1 MYKKVLFSLA
11 TLLFLWLEAK
21 AQVTPPCSNPP
32 PPGSTSCNTTCVY
45 CDFNGYMGTSG
56 GTASTSINVCGQI
69 LVHNDQWLGFVANST
84 SMTIEVLSSN
94 CVLGDGLQLAF
105 FANCNP
111 AQALVCNPGIE
122 DGAGIPLSLTYSQF
136 VPGQTYYLMIDGSFG
151 DVCDFTINITN
162 GSVTP
167 PEPGFPQQPSGPT
180 MLCPGAS
187 AVYTI
192 PPVDGAGW
200 YRWTAPAGARINGQN
215 TNNLQIAAPG
225 GTTVTIT
232 YGPNPVPNGNVCVG
246 AGNACFAP
254 NQACLSVS
262 IVPIPVT
269 VKPLITLCYENRMY
283 TWTEAPYS
291 TITYAPGT
299 HTLNSTYTSYLGC
312 DSVVRQVITVL
323 PQNTRNLGIKYICPG
338 SCFVLNGISYCNQGP
353 QQQNRI
359 YDNVCDT
366 LLTFN
371 IVVIPAVANIPAVPQ
386 INCSNPNLT
395 LTSTGSTAISG
406 TTTYRWTNSGW
417 ATIGTAATQ
426 NVSGI
431 GTYHLIVST
440 TLSGN
445 TCRDT
450 ASVTVTSTA
459 AFPNANASGGVITC
473 TSPNVTLQSSSTT
486 PGVNYLWTGPG
497 ITPANQ
503 SQQNP
508 MVSLSGTYSVSV
520 INSGNGC
527 SSTAIAVVTPNDT
540 LPTATATGGTI
551 SCTQPNITLDG
562 GSNIPNATYTWSGPG
577 INAGN
582 QNQENPTVLTPGAYS
597 LTVVNPANG
606 CSRTATATVIP
617 NSSLPVAGAGADQ
630 NITCQ
635 QSSVTLN
642 GTASGTGTLQ
652 YLWTGPGITPAN
664 QNQLMP
670 VVTVGGTYTL
680 NVLNTSNGCSAND
693 AVQITELVSP
703 PTANAGADRILNCVI
718 TSIILNGGAS
728 SQGANFTAQWS
739 GPGINAGNQNLY
751 SPQVTLSGT
760 YTLTITNIVS
770 QCSATDNV
778 VVTLNNT
785 APTVSAGTDQIL
797 TCSSTNGI
805 NLNGSGGPAGVIFL
819 WTGPGIN
826 AGNETQQNPNVNVQ
840 GTYTLQVTNP
850 ANQCTATDQVV
861 ISQDANAPV
870 ASAGADQV
878 INCTVPSVT
887 LGSSSTSAGAGIQY
901 LWTGPGITGVN
912 QNQMMPVVTM
922 GGTYN
927 LTVNNT
933 NNGCS
938 SSDITQITEQV
949 VLPTALA
956 GVDSTLNCAVLNIT
970 LNGSGSSQG
979 ANFTAGWTG
988 PSINA
993 GNQGSY
999 NPQVSLP
1006 GTYTLTITN
1015 TTNNCTATD
1024 QVVITQN
1031 NTLPTVSA
1039 GNDLILTCNTPNGI
1053 TLNGSGSPA
1062 TITYLW
1068 DGPGINAGNATVAN
1082 PLVTEPGTYNLIVT
1096 NTVNQCSAT
1105 DQALISQDANA
1116 PVASAGADQ
1125 VINCTISSVTIGS
1138 STTSA
1143 GAGIQYLWTGPGI
1156 TGANQNQPM
1165 PVVSIGGTYILTVN
1179 NTNNGCSASDITQIT
1194 EQVVL
1199 PTALAGVDS
1208 TLNCAV
1214 LNITL
1219 NGSGS
1224 SQGANFTAGW
1234 TGPSINAGNQGS
1246 YNPQVSLPGTYTLTI
1261 TNTTNNCTATDQVVI
1276 SQNNTLPTVSAGNDQ
1291 ILTCTTPNGI
1301 TLNGSG
1307 SPATIT
1313 YLWTGPGINAGN
1325 ATVANP
1331 LITDPGIYNLT
1342 VTNTVNQCSAT
1353 DQVEVTEDSGVPMAE
1368 AGADLVLTCS
1378 VTTVNIDASAST
1390 SGAGIQYQWTGPGIA
1405 GANATAQNPQGITLP
1420 GTYNLTVANTGNS
1433 CINTDVVVI
1442 TIDTIRPL
1450 SSAGADITLNCY
1462 NGNADTLDAS
1472 SSTTGPGFTLLWSGP
1487 AITPANQNL
1496 LKSVVNQAGTYTVLI
1511 TNINNNCTAS
1521 SDATVVSD
1529 TLSPIAD
1536 AGTDGIIDCAN
1547 SAVSIGG
1554 NSSTGANF
1562 EYLWTGPDIN
1572 AANEALATLSI
1583 GQAGA
1588 YALIVTDVSNGCT
1601 AGNDV
1606 LVTEDLVYPV
1616 ASAGADTLI
1625 TCMNPVI
1632 TLNGAASSSGAGIQ
1646 ILWNGLS
1653 ITPASQGL
1661 TTPDV
1666 TQPDNY
1672 VLTVTNTVNSC
1683 VSIDTVVILEDK
1695 VPPVALA
1702 GTDAI
1707 LDCQTTSTL
1716 LDGSGSSVGLAIAYL
1731 WAGPGITAATE
1742 TIQSPSVSDPG
1753 SYTLVVTNT
1762 DNGCNAQDEVLI
1774 DQDIALPIAEAGADL
1789 LLDCQQP
1796 TQAIDGSGSSI
1807 GANIQY
1813 AWQGADIN
1821 AGNMNV
1827 ISPMI
1832 SDSGTYIVIVTNIQ
1846 NFCTAT
1852 DMVFVGLNADR
1863 PATSAGTDGI
1873 LNCSVDTLQLDGTL
1887 SETGT
1892 NIVYAWS
1899 GPGIVSGESALNSP
1913 NIFQP
1918 GTYTITVTNTANGCS
1933 DTDVVSITQD
1943 TIAPIVIAGN
1953 DQTLT
1958 CANST
1963 TGVTLSSAGSSSGGG
1978 FSIQWSGSGIT
1989 PINEALANPVVTGV
2003 GPYVLTILNTNNGC
2017 TATDVVV
2024 VLQDQNAPV
2033 SVAGADQTITCSTTQ
2048 VSLDGSS
2055 SSSPSGM
2062 LGYTW
2067 TGPGVTAG
2075 NQNNAVITVSQSGN
2089 YSLTIVNPVSGC
2101 QAVDNVLVNLDT
2113 EPPVATA
2120 SGDTITCQSLAGTLS
2135 ATSSEA
2141 GSLFA
2146 WSGPGINAGNATL
2159 PMLQVIQPGAYSV
2172 TVTAANGCTDVAFT
2186 TMNVDSNF
2194 PVGTAEGVELN
2205 CANNGM
2211 GSISGSVTTPGA
2223 TFSWSGPN
2231 GFSAT
2236 TATVTISVAGQY
2248 TFNIMANNGCVNPI
2262 PVVVSSNF
2270 TAPDI
2275 NASVPGNL
2283 DCSTTSLT
2291 INGAGS
2297 STGSSFTYEWT
2308 TVGGNILSGDN
2319 SLSPVVDAPG
2329 AYTLL
2334 VTNMLNGCTSTQT
2347 VTVANDPNIPTSL
2360 DLTIR
2365 NIRCFGDKNGVIA
2378 ISGVNGGTEPFMFSL
2393 NSGTESTVDQYS
2405 NLAAGEYAI
2414 SLEDANGCV
2423 LDTVISITEPAQL
2436 LAELGADI
2444 DVHLGDSV
2452 TINAQIMNE
2461 TPIADVKWNLS
2472 PNRDSADCCSFSYK
2486 PLQTYRHEITVRDSN
2501 GCVARDVVLVTVRRD
2516 RQVFIPNIID
2526 LNSDNPLNAVLMIHG
2541 GTDVVKV
2548 HNWLIFDRWGNSIFE
2563 ARNFL
2568 PNDPAHAWNGNIRGE
2583 KGQPAVFVWMA
2594 EIEFLDGQTELFEGD
2609 VTIVR

>member
-84 SMTIEVLSSN
+84 SMTIEVFSSN

-1024 QVVITQN
+1024 QVVI
-1031 NTLPTVSA
+1031 
-1039 GNDLILTCNTPNGI
+1039 
-1053 TLNGSGSPA
+1053 
-1062 TITYLW
+1062 
-1068 DGPGINAGNATVAN
+1068 
-1082 PLVTEPGTYNLIVT
+1082 
-1096 NTVNQCSAT
+1096 
-1105 DQALISQDANA
+1105 
-1116 PVASAGADQ
+1116 
-1125 VINCTISSVTIGS
+1125 
-1138 STTSA
+1138 
-1143 GAGIQYLWTGPGI
+1143 
-1156 TGANQNQPM
+1156 
-1165 PVVSIGGTYILTVN
+1165 
-1179 NTNNGCSASDITQIT
+1179 
-1194 EQVVL
+1194 
-1199 PTALAGVDS
+1199 
-1208 TLNCAV
+1208 
-1214 LNITL
+1214 
-1219 NGSGS
+1219 
-1224 SQGANFTAGW
+1224 
-1234 TGPSINAGNQGS
+1234 
-1246 YNPQVSLPGTYTLTI
+1246 
-1261 TNTTNNCTATDQVVI
+1261 

-1536 AGTDGIIDCAN
+1536 AGTNGIIDCAN

-1625 TCMNPVI
+1625 TCTNPVI

-2308 TVGGNILSGDN
+2308 TAGGNILSGDN

>member
-21 AQVTPPCSNPP
+21 AQVTPPCPNPP
-32 PPGSTSCNTTCVY
+32 PAGGTSCNSTCVY
-45 CDFNGYMGTSG
+45 CDFNGYSGTSG
-56 GTASTSINVCGQI
+56 GTASTSNVICGQI
-69 LVHNDQWLGFVANST
+69 VVHNDQWLGFIANSP
-84 SMTIEVLSSN
+84 SMTVEVITSN
-94 CVLGDGLQLAF
+94 CVLGDGVQLAF
-105 FANCNP
+105 FDACN
-111 AQALVCNPGIE
+111 ATNALICNPGIE
-122 DGAGIPLSLTYSQF
+122 DGEGIPLSLTYNNF

-151 DVCDFTINITN
+151 DVCDFTVSITS

-167 PEPGFPQQPSGPT
+167 PEPGIPQQPSGPT
-180 MLCPGAS
+180 ALCPGAT
-187 AVYTI
+187 AIYTI

-215 TNNLQIAAPG
+215 TNNLQVAAPQ

-232 YGPNPVPNGNVCVG
+232 FGNTAVPNGNVCVA
-246 AGNACFAP
+246 AGNACYAP
-254 NQACLSVS
+254 NQACLPIS
-262 IVPIPVT
+262 ITAIPLT
-269 VKPLITLCYENRMY
+269 VKPPITLCYEDRVY
-283 TWTEAPYS
+283 TWTEAPFS

-299 HTLNSTYTSYLGC
+299 HTLNSTYDSYLGC
-312 DSVVRQVITVL
+312 DSMVRQVITVL
-323 PQNTRNLGIKYICPG
+323 PQNTRSLGIKYICPG

-353 QQQNRI
+353 QSQQRLYANT
-359 YDNVCDT
+359 CDT

-395 LTSTGSTAISG
+395 LTSSGSTAISG
-406 TTTYRWTNSGW
+406 TTTYRWTNASW
-417 ATIGTAATQ
+417 TTIGSAATQ
-426 NVSGI
+426 NVSGT

-450 ASVTVTSTA
+450 ASVTVSSTA
-459 AFPNANASGGVITC
+459 AFPGATASGGVITC

-503 SQQNP
+503 AQQNP
-508 MVSLSGTYSVSV
+508 VVGVAGTYSVSV
-520 INSGNGC
+520 INPGNGC
-527 SSTAIAVVTPNDT
+527 SSTAIAIVTPNDT

-551 SCTQPNITLDG
+551 SCSQPSVTLDG

-635 QSSVTLN
+635 QLSVTLN
-642 GTASGTGTLQ
+642 GTASGSGPLQ

-664 QNQLMP
+664 QNQLTP
-670 VVTVGGTYTL
+670 TVTMGGTYTL
-680 NVLNTSNGCSAND
+680 NVLDTSNGCSATD
-693 AVQITELVSP
+693 VVQITELVSL
-703 PTANAGADRILNCVI
+703 PTANAGTDGVLNCGILSV
-718 TSIILNGGAS
+718 ILNGAAS

-739 GPGINAGNQNLY
+739 GPGINAGNQNVY
-751 SPQVTLSGT
+751 SPQVTLQGT
-760 YTLTITNIVS
+760 YTLTITNTVS
-770 QCSATDNV
+770 QCTATDNV
-778 VVTLNNT
+778 VVTLNNA
-785 APTVSAGTDQIL
+785 APTVSAGNDQIL

-805 NLNGSGGPAGVIFL
+805 NLNGSGGPAGVTFL

-826 AGNETQQNPNVNVQ
+826 AGNETQQSPNVNVQ

-850 ANQCTATDQVV
+850 ANQCTATDQVL
-861 ISQDANAPV
+861 ISQDANAPIASAGADQVINCTISSVTLGSSATSSGAGIQYLWTGPGITGANQNQLMPVVTDGGTYTLTVNNTNNGCSSTDVVLIMEQVALPTALAGADSTLNCAVLNITLNSSGSSQGANFTAIWTGPSINAGNQGSYNPQVSLPGTYTLTITDITNNCTATDQVIISQNNTLPTVSAGNDQTLTCNTLNGITLNGSGGPAGVTFIWTGPGITAGNATQATPNVSDPGTYTLQVSNPTNQCTATDQVVITQDTIAPV

-878 INCTVPSVT
+878 INCTVASVT
-887 LGSSSTSAGAGIQY
+887 LGSSATSSGAGIEY
-901 LWTGPGITGVN
+901 LWTGPGITGAN
-912 QNQMMPVVTM
+912 QNQVMPVVTM

-938 SSDITQITEQV
+938 ASDMTLITEEV
-949 VLPTALA
+949 DLPTALA
-956 GVDSTLNCAVLNIT
+956 GADSTLNCAVLNIT

-999 NPQVSLP
+999 NPQVNLP

-1015 TTNNCTATD
+1015 TTNNCSATD
-1024 QVVITQN
+1024 QVI
-1031 NTLPTVSA
+1031 
-1039 GNDLILTCNTPNGI
+1039 
-1053 TLNGSGSPA
+1053 
-1062 TITYLW
+1062 
-1068 DGPGINAGNATVAN
+1068 
-1082 PLVTEPGTYNLIVT
+1082 
-1096 NTVNQCSAT
+1096 
-1105 DQALISQDANA
+1105 
-1116 PVASAGADQ
+1116 
-1125 VINCTISSVTIGS
+1125 
-1138 STTSA
+1138 
-1143 GAGIQYLWTGPGI
+1143 
-1156 TGANQNQPM
+1156 
-1165 PVVSIGGTYILTVN
+1165 
-1179 NTNNGCSASDITQIT
+1179 
-1194 EQVVL
+1194 
-1199 PTALAGVDS
+1199 
-1208 TLNCAV
+1208 
-1214 LNITL
+1214 
-1219 NGSGS
+1219 
-1224 SQGANFTAGW
+1224 
-1234 TGPSINAGNQGS
+1234 
-1246 YNPQVSLPGTYTLTI
+1246 
-1261 TNTTNNCTATDQVVI
+1261 I
-1276 SQNNTLPTVSAGNDQ
+1276 SQNNTLPTVSAGNDL

-1313 YLWTGPGINAGN
+1313 YLWNGPGINAGN

-1331 LITDPGIYNLT
+1331 LVNDPGTYNLI

-1353 DQVEVTEDSGVPMAE
+1353 DQVEVTEDSGVAMAD
-1368 AGADLVLTCS
+1368 AGADLTLTCS
-1378 VTTVNIDASAST
+1378 VTSVNIDASAST
-1390 SGAGIQYQWTGPGIA
+1390 TGAGIEYLWTGPGIA

-1420 GTYNLTVANTGNS
+1420 GTYNLTVTNIGNS
-1433 CINTDVVVI
+1433 CSNTDVVVI
-1442 TIDTIRPL
+1442 AIDTIRPL
-1450 SSAGADITLNCY
+1450 SSAGADLTLNCY
-1462 NGNADTLDAS
+1462 NGNSDTLDAS
-1472 SSTTGPGFTLLWSGP
+1472 ASTTGADFTLVWTGP

-1496 LKSVVNQAGTYTVLI
+1496 IKPVVNQAGTYVVLI
-1511 TNINNNCTAS
+1511 TNTINNCTAS
-1521 SDATVVSD
+1521 ADALVTSD

-1536 AGTDGIIDCAN
+1536 AGADGIIDCAN
-1547 SAVSIGG
+1547 STASIGG
-1554 NSSTGANF
+1554 NSSSGADF

-1572 AANEALATLSI
+1572 TANEALATLSI
-1583 GQAGA
+1583 GQAGP
-1588 YALIVTDVSNGCT
+1588 YTLVVTDVSNGCT
-1601 AGNDV
+1601 AANDV
-1606 LVTEDLVYPV
+1606 LVNEDLVYPV
-1616 ASAGADTLI
+1616 ANAGADTVI
-1625 TCMNPVI
+1625 TCENPVI
-1632 TLNGAASSSGAGIQ
+1632 TLNGAASASGTGIQ
-1646 ILWNGLS
+1646 ILWSGLS

-1672 VLTVTNTVNSC
+1672 VLTVTNTINSC
-1683 VSIDTVVILEDK
+1683 VSIDTVVVLEDIE
-1695 VPPVALA
+1695 PPVALA

-1707 LDCQTTSTL
+1707 LDCETTSTI

-1731 WAGPGITAATE
+1731 WAGPGVTAATE
-1742 TIQSPSVSDPG
+1742 TMQSLSVSDPG
-1753 SYTLVVTNT
+1753 TYTLLVTNT
-1762 DNGCNAQDEVLI
+1762 DNGCEAQDEVLI
-1774 DQDIALPIAEAGADL
+1774 DQDITLPIAEAGADL

-1796 TQAIDGSGSSI
+1796 TQAIDGSGSST

-1827 ISPMI
+1827 ISPMV
-1832 SDSGTYIVIVTNIQ
+1832 SDSGTYIVVVTNIQ
-1846 NFCTAT
+1846 NHCSAT
-1852 DMVFVGLNADR
+1852 DMVYVGLNADR

-1887 SETGT
+1887 SETGV
-1892 NIVYAWS
+1892 NIEYAWS
-1899 GPGIVSGESALNSP
+1899 GPGIVSGESTLNSP

-1933 DTDVVSITQD
+1933 DTDVVTVSQD
-1943 TIAPIVIAGN
+1943 TIAPLVLAGN

-1963 TGVTLSSAGSSSGGG
+1963 TGVTLSSAGSSSGAG

-1989 PINEALANPVVTGV
+1989 PVNETLASPVVTGV

-2024 VLQDQNAPV
+2024 VLQDQDAPV
-2033 SVAGADQTITCSTTQ
+2033 SVAGADQTITCTTTQ
-2048 VSLDGSS
+2048 VSLDGSG
-2055 SSSPSGM
+2055 SSSPSGS
-2062 LGYTW
+2062 LEYLW
-2067 TGPGVTAG
+2067 AGPGVTSG
-2075 NQNNAVITVSQSGN
+2075 SQNNAVITVNQSGN

-2113 EPPVATA
+2113 APPVATA
-2120 SGDTITCQSLAGTLS
+2120 AGDTITCQSLTGTLS

-2146 WSGPGINAGNATL
+2146 WSGPGINTGNATL
-2159 PMLQVIQPGAYSV
+2159 PTLQVNQPGAYSV
-2172 TVTAANGCTDVAFT
+2172 TVTAANGCTDVALT
-2186 TMNVDSNF
+2186 VMNVDSNF

-2205 CANNGM
+2205 CINNGM

-2248 TFNIMANNGCVNPI
+2248 TFNIVANNGCVNPI

-2270 TAPDI
+2270 TAPVI
-2275 NASVPGNL
+2275 SASVPGNL

-2291 INGAGS
+2291 INGTGT
-2297 STGSSFTYEWT
+2297 STGNSFTYAWT
-2308 TVGGNILSGDN
+2308 TAGGNILSGDD

-2334 VTNMLNGCTSTQT
+2334 VTNMLNGCTSTET

-2360 DLTIR
+2360 DLTVR

-2378 ISGVNGGTEPFMFSL
+2378 ISGVNGGTEPFFFSL
-2393 NSGTESTVDQYS
+2393 NGETESTVDQYS
-2405 NLAAGEYAI
+2405 NLAAGEYSI
-2414 SLEDANGCV
+2414 TLEDANGCV
-2423 LDTVISITEPAQL
+2423 LDTVISINEPAEL
-2436 LAELGADI
+2436 LAELGPDM

-2461 TPIADVKWNLS
+2461 TPIADVKWNFS
-2472 PNRDSADCCSFSYK
+2472 PNRDSADCCSFSYR
-2486 PLQTYRHEITVRDSN
+2486 PLQTYRHEVTVRDSN
-2501 GCVARDVVLVTVRRD
+2501 GCVARDVVMVTVRKE

-2526 LNSDNPLNAVLMIHG
+2526 LTSDNPLNALLMIHG

-2548 HNWLIFDRWGNSIFE
+2548 HKWLIFDRWGNSVYE

-2568 PNDPAHAWNGNIRGE
+2568 PNDPAYTWNGTVRGD